1 LKKTGAI
8 LFFSILLFNWIGYRL
23 VIAFVEDQHTR
34 LMAIKV
40 EQADYDESELIS
52 VKTYYPLPY
61 LTSSPDFERWDGEVN
76 VNGIVYKYVKR
87 RFVNDSIEFLCLPDH
102 QLTQLKA
109 DKEKLFRITND
120 LQQSQSDKKQNNIPA
135 FKRILADYCEEIN
148 FSEFAIHHIKS
159 VHYSYYLMPSTGI
172 YLTTTEQPPDI
183 C

>member
-1 LKKTGAI
+1 
-8 LFFSILLFNWIGYRL
+8 
-23 VIAFVEDQHTR
+23 
-34 LMAIKV
+34 MAIKV

-61 LTSSPDFERWDGEVN
+61 LTNSPDFERWDGEVN

-109 DKEKLFRITND
+109 DKENLFRITND
-120 LQQSQSDKKQNNIPA
+120 LQQDQQNKKQNNIPA
-135 FKRILADYCEEIN
+135 FKRILADYCEEADLP
-148 FSEFAIHHIKS
+148 EFAIQIIKP
-159 VHYSYYLMPSTGI
+159 VHYSFYLIPSTGF
-172 YLTTTEQPPDI
+172 YVTATEQPPDI